1 MPVIAANRIG
11 EERVEPCAANGGQ
24 SSALVF
30 YGSSF
35 IADQT
40 GEIVAGLGREEEGVI
55 TASFDLDEVREDRMS
70 WGALSGQ
77 TAGDVWG
84 DMRVEGYRLVC

>member
-24 SSALVF
+24 SSVLVF

-40 GEIVAGLGREEEGVI
+40 GEIVAGLGREEEGVL
-55 TASFDLDEVREDRMS
+55 TASFDLDAVREDRMS
-70 WGALSGQ
+70 WGLFRDRRPETYG
-77 TAGDVWG
+77 GICG
-84 DMRVEGYRLVC
+84 